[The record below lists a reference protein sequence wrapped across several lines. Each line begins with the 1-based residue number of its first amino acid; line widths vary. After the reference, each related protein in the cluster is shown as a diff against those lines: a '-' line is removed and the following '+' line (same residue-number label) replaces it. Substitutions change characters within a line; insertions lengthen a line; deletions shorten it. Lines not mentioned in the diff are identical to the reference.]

1 MSKVLSRRKEVA
13 IEYIKDDEQIE
24 EIVKVEKAG
33 LGKMKKVTDTMRNI
47 VNSLPNILEELGI
60 DDQEEFLN
68 NLSADDIVAIIPE
81 ALGIITDEI
90 INLIAVGAELE
101 KKYIEEKV
109 GIDEATELILA
120 IIEVNKLDKAVE
132 MGNKIKGL
140 FNKGK

>member
-60 DDQEEFLN
+60 EDQEEFLN
-68 NLSADDIVAIIPE
+68 NLSVDDIVAIIPE
-81 ALGIITDEI
+81 TIGIITDEI
-90 INLIAVGAELE
+90 INLIAVGAELD

-109 GIDEATELILA
+109 GIDEATELVLA